1 MAAFHEVNTMNNRN
15 YVPLSLIVL
24 SLMPLLMIATPV
36 YAFGSGNDGG
46 NYIGPE
52 GCKYCHLEKYN
63 GWLETNHS
71 RAFDILVEK
80 EQEDNDDCLPCH
92 TTGYN
97 NDTKTYE
104 FKDVTCE
111 VCHGSGDISNTITRN
126 VVETLYLSNN
136 VSQAETERKLAELNL
151 NRKSMVKD
159 FSSELCGRCHQDEH
173 HPTYEEWNESDHAQS
188 LADLKESDHA
198 EDECLEC
205 HSSEYITAEE
215 HTKPTLETV
224 TTPLTC
230 VACHDVHNTE
240 NKNLLRK
247 SKKDLCESCH
257 TMGESVPGDTP
268 HHSQSEMRLS
278 DGGVDVDTYI
288 YQPNAACADCH
299 RYTRAYNETGQE
311 EHAITGHTFNINY
324 NVCLV
329 CHEGFATAEDA
340 HEYDTQKEA
349 EIFAQFNEVELKVEQ
364 AQKITEN
371 MTGSRA
377 PLYKH
382 VYDEARFNL
391 EMVRADASNG
401 SHNPKYAMELLDKAD
416 FKAQNIIDGTPE
428 QKMPGFGPMPTFVS
442 LIMLTVLLGKRFKK
456 R

>member
-1 MAAFHEVNTMNNRN
+1 MNNRN
-15 YVPLSLIVL
+15 YVPLFLIILSFMPVL
-24 SLMPLLMIATPV
+24 LIATPV

-71 RAFDILVEK
+71 RVFEILVSRG
-80 EQEDNDDCLPCH
+80 QEENDDCLPCH

-111 VCHGSGDISNTITRN
+111 VCHGSGDISNTITRQ
-126 VVETLYLSNN
+126 VIETFYLSNN
-136 VSQAETERKLAELNL
+136 MDRAEIDRKLEELNL
-151 NRKSMVKD
+151 NQKSMVKD
-159 FSSELCGRCHQDEH
+159 FSSELCGRCHQDKH

-188 LADLKESDHA
+188 LVDLKESDHA
-198 EDECLEC
+198 KDVCLEC
-205 HSSEYITAEE
+205 HSSEYIIAEE
-215 HTKPTLETV
+215 HNKPTLETV

-230 VACHDVHNTE
+230 VACHDVHNNG

-247 SKKDLCESCH
+247 PKKDLCESCH
-257 TMGESVPGDTP
+257 TMGESAPGATP
-268 HHSQSEMRLS
+268 HHAQSEMRRS

-311 EHAITGHTFNINY
+311 EHTITGHTFNINY
-324 NVCLV
+324 SVCLT
-329 CHEGFATAEDA
+329 CHEGFASAEVA
-340 HEYDTQKEA
+340 HDYDTKQEA
-349 EIFAQFNEVELKVEQ
+349 EIFARFIETEQKVEQ
-364 AQKITEN
+364 AKTITEN
-371 MTGSRA
+371 MTGSQA

-382 VYDEARFNL
+382 VYDEARFDL
-391 EMVRADASNG
+391 EIVRSDASNG

-416 FKAQNIIDGTPE
+416 FKAQNIIDGKPE
-428 QKMPGFGPMPTFVS
+428 KKSPGFDLVPGFLS
-442 LIMLTVLLGKRFKK
+442 LMVAMVLLRKRSKEQ
-456 R
+456 